1 MTMLFSRSGDWI
13 SARVGDEIVMM
24 SVEAGKYIG
33 LNRVGARIWELMET
47 PQSPDALTGQL
58 VNEFEVDEA
67 TCRAEVDAF
76 LQSLVDHQAATTTAQ
91 AD

>member
-1 MTMLFSRSGDWI
+1 MLFSRNGDWI

-47 PQSPDALTGQL
+47 PQSPDTLIAQL
-58 VNEFEVDEA
+58 VGDFDVNKA
-67 TCRAEVDAF
+67 TCRAEVDSF
-76 LQSLVDHQAATTTAQ
+76 LQSLADHHAVTTTSPAH
-91 AD
+91 